1 MQAIPDGP
9 GRDQATT
16 GPISPLGPA
25 EIPLLAER
33 VAGSGA
39 SDGKRV
45 KDGGEVLMPERL
57 EELLVLG
64 DEERAP
70 TFSRDG

>member
-1 MQAIPDGP
+1 
-9 GRDQATT
+9 
-16 GPISPLGPA
+16 
-25 EIPLLAER
+25 
-33 VAGSGA
+33 
-39 SDGKRV
+39 V

>member
-9 GRDQATT
+9 GRDRSYDR
-16 GPISPLGPA
+16 PISPLGPA
-25 EIPLLAER
+25 EIPLLVER

-39 SDGKRV
+39 SDGKRM